1 MRDFLISLILLN
13 SVVACDDFVELFQK
27 QCHLSRFFALLL
39 SLCRCN
45 GCRLRRNG
53 LLIYGL
59 RGLLIN
65 RLRCRLRC
73 GCVLNRCRFGL
84 CRSLDDGCC
93 VDLLVA
99 CVKHGLSGRFCV
111 EHNDLVAK
119 NRVLVGFDNAC
130 NDVFAVCFQVSDKWG
145 DVAVSVDKEETVDVG
160 ELSKSCCVD
169 NLTKVEF
176 AFSLFGKRRKCV
188 VTVFLDELAVVF
200 GTFCGISVEFARCD
214 FTDAGKFFKSGF
226 KHAER
231 NSDAFD
237 VCKNYI
243 FFACCHNLLLLF
255 QVAQSA
261 LVIVFLY

>member
-1 MRDFLISLILLN
+1 MRDFLISLIRLN
-13 SVVACDDFVELFQK
+13 SVVACDDFVELLEK

-39 SLCRCN
+39 SLCGCNRC
-45 GCRLRRNG
+45 CRCGLWCNG
-53 LLIYGL
+53 LLIY
-59 RGLLIN
+59 

-73 GCVLNRCRFGL
+73 GCVLNGCRFGL
-84 CRSLDDGCC
+84 RRSLYDGRCI
-93 VDLLVA
+93 DFLIA
-99 CVKHGLSGRFCV
+99 CVKDGLRGRFCV
-111 EHNDLVAK
+111 EHNDFVAK
-119 NRVLVGFDNAC
+119 DGVLVGFDNAC
-130 NDVFAVCFQVSDKWG
+130 NDVFAVCFQISDKRS

-160 ELSKSCCVD
+160 ELSKSCRVD

-188 VTVFLDELAVVF
+188 VTIFLDELAVVF

-255 QVAQSA
+255 QVAQSG

>member
-1 MRDFLISLILLN
+1 MRDFLISLIRLN

-59 RGLLIN
+59 HGLLIN

-73 GCVLNRCRFGL
+73 VLNGCCFGL
-84 CRSLDDGCC
+84 SRSLDDGCC
-93 VDLLVA
+93 VDLLVS
-99 CVKHGLSGRFCV
+99 CVKHCLSGRFCV

-130 NDVFAVCFQVSDKWG
+130 NDVFAVCFQVSDKRG

-160 ELSKSCCVD
+160 ELSKSCRVD

-214 FTDAGKFFKSGF
+214 FTDTGKFFKSGF

-255 QVAQSA
+255 QVAQSG